1 MSQFHCIDRRY
12 AVRAST
18 HRAACRRPR
27 VLVEEAPGILLY
39 PALNCVA
46 TILTTHSNVYVLYP
60 LVLVSPQY
68 DYERVEVE

>member
-1 MSQFHCIDRRY
+1 MRFEQ
-12 AVRAST
+12 APTVLPAGG
-18 HRAACRRPR
+18 PR

-46 TILTTHSNVYVLYP
+46 TILTTHSNVYVWYP

-68 DYERVEVE
+68 ERVEVE